1 MSTPVST
8 VEILTAEDIS
18 AELTPGTFAHAAV
31 SLLEA
36 GSNIRHELPAIEMLT
51 ASVAQVGVEQP
62 LWVSV
67 GLGCL
72 EVIDGHRRLEAAKR
86 AGVTVVPVI
95 IKAPMVGA
103 DRNLAQFRANETGER
118 LTVMERAEQIA
129 LFADAGIKRKDL
141 MSAGVG
147 MVETARAK
155 AVAGCEDKERLAAL
169 AGRVPALRLDVLA
182 EIAELADNEHC
193 HESVASITEQIEDD
207 PARVAHILEWARRRA
222 RANEEAAPLIAEWR
236 AKGYEVR
243 GPGDDHP
250 VGWQLFRCL
259 YTDSGKPLS
268 EEEHASC
275 PHRAVKIIKNWRDTG
290 KKWIVEHWCT
300 DPSAHRD
307 AVSVNEERRSQRAA
321 EREKEEQAAAKRR
334 EAADAAQAVRDRWI
348 AGLLKDVVL
357 PKGAMAWAVTIL
369 GGSTPSGR
377 RFVPFAEVCRVWARV
392 EELLGADVVARWAK
406 RGCKADRML
415 VACGYVVVDEMVLPS
430 LCAAKPN
437 DMVAE
442 ILTQLAQWGYAL
454 SEIEQA
460 AVDLHAETGDAKTG
474 DAEAGVVAS

>member
-1 MSTPVST
+1 MSM
-8 VEILTAEDIS
+8 VEILTVEDVS

-31 SLLEA
+31 ALLEA
-36 GSNIRHELPAIEMLT
+36 GSNIRHELPALEMLT

-95 IKAPMVGA
+95 IKAPVAGA
-103 DRNLAQFRANETGER
+103 ARNLAQFRANETGER
-118 LTVMERAEQIA
+118 LTVVERAEQVA

-141 MSAGVG
+141 LAAGVG
-147 MVETARAK
+147 VEETARAK
-155 AVAGCEDKERLAAL
+155 AVAGCGEKERLAVL
-169 AGRVPALRLDVLA
+169 AERVPALGLDVLA
-182 EIAELADNEHC
+182 EVAELAENEHC
-193 HESVASITEQIEDD
+193 LESVGSITERIEAD
-207 PARVAHILEWARRRA
+207 PARAAHILEWARRCA
-222 RANEEAAPLIAEWR
+222 RVNEEAAPLVEEWR
-236 AKGYEVR
+236 AKGYRVR

-250 VGWQLFRCL
+250 VRWQLLRCL

-268 EEEHASC
+268 EEAHASC
-275 PHRAVKIIKNWRDTG
+275 PHRAVAIIENWRGDAG
-290 KKWIVEHWCT
+290 SKWIIEHWCA
-300 DPSAHRD
+300 DSSVHRGVAD
-307 AVSVNEERRSQRAA
+307 VNEEKRSQHAA
-321 EREKEEQAAAKRR
+321 EREKKELAAAKRR

-348 AGLLKDVVL
+348 AGLLKDVIL
-357 PKGAMAWAVTIL
+357 PKGAMAWAATIL
-369 GGSTPSGR
+369 GGSTPAGR
-377 RFVPFAEVCRVWARV
+377 RFTPFAEVHRVWARV
-392 EELLGADVVARWAK
+392 EDLLGADVVARWAK
-406 RGCKADRML
+406 RGFKADRLL
-415 VACGYVVVDEMVLPS
+415 VAQAYAVVDEMVLPS

-460 AVDLHAETGDAKTG
+460 AVDLNAEAGD
-474 DAEAGVVAS
+474 AGVVAS